1 MGDGGWGSGL
11 GGSSWVWGVGG
22 GVGGGGPCS
31 PPPPPA
37 KQKSGVAEPKTNS
50 LHPVRFGAE
59 PNNTFT
65 NVFDNT
71 YDIGDFRAHYAG
83 E

>member
-1 MGDGGWGSGL
+1 MVVGGV
-11 GGSSWVWGVGG
+11 VWG
-22 GVGGGGPCS
+22 GVPCS
-31 PPPPPA
+31 AGPPPPP
-37 KQKSGVAEPKTNS
+37 QKSGVAEPKTNS

>member
-11 GGSSWVWGVGG
+11 GGSSL
-22 GVGGGGPCS
+22 GGGGGLGGVVRAP

>member
-11 GGSSWVWGVGG
+11 GGRS
-22 GVGGGGPCS
+22 VGGGGGGGGGVPCS
-31 PPPPPA
+31 PPPPLPA

>member
-1 MGDGGWGSGL
+1 MVVGGV
-11 GGSSWVWGVGG
+11 VWG
-22 GVGGGGPCS
+22 GVPCS
-31 PPPPPA
+31 PPPA

>member
-11 GGSSWVWGVGG
+11 GGSSLL
-22 GVGGGGPCS
+22 
-31 PPPPPA
+31 PPPPA
-37 KQKSGVAEPKTNS
+37 EQKPGVAEPKTNS

>member
-1 MGDGGWGSGL
+1 MGDGGWGGGL
-11 GGSSWVWGVGG
+11 GGGSL
-22 GVGGGGPCS
+22 

>member
-1 MGDGGWGSGL
+1 MGDGG
-11 GGSSWVWGVGG
+11 GGRGVGG
-22 GVGGGGPCS
+22 RPLP

>member
-11 GGSSWVWGVGG
+11 GGSSLL
-22 GVGGGGPCS
+22 P

>member
-11 GGSSWVWGVGG
+11 GGSSLLGR
-22 GVGGGGPCS
+22 
-31 PPPPPA
+31 PPPPPP
-37 KQKSGVAEPKTNS
+37 KSGVAEPKTNS

>member
-1 MGDGGWGSGL
+1 MVVGGV
-11 GGSSWVWGVGG
+11 VWG
-22 GVGGGGPCS
+22 GVPCS
-31 PPPPPA
+31 PPPPA
-37 KQKSGVAEPKTNS
+37 EQKPGVAEPKTNS

>member
-11 GGSSWVWGVGG
+11 GGSSLL
-22 GVGGGGPCS
+22 
-31 PPPPPA
+31 PPPA

-50 LHPVRFGAE
+50 PHPVRFGDE

>member
-11 GGSSWVWGVGG
+11 GGSSLL
-22 GVGGGGPCS
+22 
-31 PPPPPA
+31 PPPPA
-37 KQKSGVAEPKTNS
+37 KQKSGLAEPKTNS

>member
-1 MGDGGWGSGL
+1 M
-11 GGSSWVWGVGG
+11 VVGG
-22 GVGGGGPCS
+22 VVWGGGPCS
-31 PPPPPA
+31 PPPPA